1 MNRKAK
7 PFVLLLVLVL
17 SLGLMAGCSTQKTTE
32 TPSTTPSASSDETS
46 AAKINV
52 AVYGAAGALTDEDLT
67 VEKMLI
73 YAIQDEFLAHGEYE
87 YILQTFGDQNPFNN
101 IIKAEEQ
108 HIAELKILFGKY
120 KVNVPEDKSREHLIL
135 PANIKGALE
144 TGVQAEIDNIAMY
157 KKFLEQDL
165 PADVKS
171 TFALLLKGSENHLA
185 AFQNNLN
192 KY

>member
-52 AVYGAAGALTDEDLT
+52 AGYGAAGALTDEDLT

-108 HIAELKILFGKY
+108 HITELKILFGKY